1 MVGQNPGSKDIY
13 ICVDRH
19 PRNNLNFLQCI
30 YNVEARLL
38 GASSEDVIEKS
49 QLGPEGQ
56 CSTQPARN

>member
-13 ICVDRH
+13 IYVKRH

-30 YNVEARLL
+30 YNVETRPL
-38 GASSEDVIEKS
+38 GVSSEDVIEKS
-49 QLGPEGQ
+49 QPAPEGQ

>member
-1 MVGQNPGSKDIY
+1 MVGQNAGIKDIY
-13 ICVDRH
+13 IYIERH

-30 YNVEARLL
+30 YNSEARLL